1 MFREMR
7 RKKQLLKEE
16 DSIGI
21 LKTCTAGVLGVNG
34 DDGYPYTVPMS
45 YAYVDGKMFM
55 HSAKEGHKIDSIK
68 KNNKVTF
75 TVIEKDEVIQHTFT
89 THYRSVSVFGKARL
103 LIDDKEKRIAIEKI
117 VEKYSPDYLKE
128 AYVEIEKEWD
138 RLCLIEIKIEHMTGK
153 AAIEIIN
160 ND

>member
-7 RKKQLLKEE
+7 RKKQLLQEE

-21 LKTCTAGVLGVNG
+21 LKNCTAGVLGVNG

-45 YAYVDGKMFM
+45 YAYFDGKILM

-75 TVIEKDEVIQHTFT
+75 TVIEKDEVIQQTFT

-138 RLCLIEIKIEHMTGK
+138 RFCLIEIKIEHMTGK

>member
-7 RKKQLLKEE
+7 RKKQLLQEE
-16 DSIGI
+16 DSIRI
-21 LKTCTAGVLGVNG
+21 LRTCTAGVLGING

-45 YAYVDGKMFM
+45 YAYVDGKIFM

-75 TVIEKDEVIQHTFT
+75 TVIEKDEVIQQTFT
-89 THYRSVSVFGKARL
+89 THYRSVAVFGKARL

-128 AYVEIEKEWD
+128 ANIEIDKEWD
-138 RLCLIEIKIEHMTGK
+138 RFCLIEIKIEHITGK
-153 AAIEIIN
+153 AAKEILYN
-160 ND
+160 A

>member
-7 RKKQLLKEE
+7 RRKQLLQEE
-16 DSIGI
+16 DSIRI

-45 YAYVDGKMFM
+45 YAYVDGKIFM
-55 HSAKEGHKIDSIK
+55 HSAKEGHKIDGIK
-68 KNNKVTF
+68 KSNKVTF
-75 TVIEKDEVIQHTFT
+75 TVIEKDEVIQKTFT
-89 THYRSVSVFGKARL
+89 TRYRSVSVFGRARL
-103 LIDDKEKRIAIEKI
+103 LVDDKEKRNAMEKI
-117 VEKYSPDYLKE
+117 ADKYSPDYIKE
-128 AYVEIEKEWD
+128 SHVEIEKEWD
-138 RLCLIEIKIEHMTGK
+138 RFCLIEIRIEHMTGK

>member
-7 RKKQLLKEE
+7 RRKQLLQEE
-16 DSIGI
+16 DSIRI

-45 YAYVDGKMFM
+45 YAYVDGKIFM
-55 HSAKEGHKIDSIK
+55 HSAKEGHKIDGIK
-68 KNNKVTF
+68 KSNKVTF
-75 TVIEKDEVIQHTFT
+75 TVIEKDEVIQKTFT
-89 THYRSVSVFGKARL
+89 THYRSVSVFGRARL
-103 LIDDKEKRIAIEKI
+103 LVDDKEKRNAMEKI
-117 VEKYSPDYLKE
+117 ADKYSPDYIKE
-128 AYVEIEKEWD
+128 SHVEIEKEWD
-138 RLCLIEIKIEHMTGK
+138 RFCLIEIRIEHMTGK